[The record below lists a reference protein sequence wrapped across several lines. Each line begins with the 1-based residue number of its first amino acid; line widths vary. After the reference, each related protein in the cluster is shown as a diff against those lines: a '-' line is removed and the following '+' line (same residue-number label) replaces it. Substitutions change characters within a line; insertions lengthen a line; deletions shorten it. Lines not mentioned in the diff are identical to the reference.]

1 MIVLPPVPK
10 MYIGYQRFSLKGI
23 EEDIRITFMVG
34 TCIKSNTIYYQ
45 VHSLNMELHINN
57 IYKKEGNI
65 VLNELLTTS
74 VTAREITI
82 KSFFLCI
89 VVSIILGILGA
100 VIYKNNYSKHFV
112 LIF

>member
-45 VHSLNMELHINN
+45 VHSLSAEEENQVSLFLKDLME
-57 IYKKEGNI
+57 
-65 VLNELLTTS
+65 
-74 VTAREITI
+74 
-82 KSFFLCI
+82 
-89 VVSIILGILGA
+89 
-100 VIYKNNYSKHFV
+100 
-112 LIF
+112 